1 MTLLFTYSPVTLC
14 STRII
19 KNMYKIVLSKF
30 KKYLPYSF
38 KHSKECISSHDL
50 AC

>member
-1 MTLLFTYSPVTLC
+1 MTLC

-19 KNMYKIVLSKF
+19 KIMYKIALSKF

-38 KHSKECISSHDL
+38 KHSKECISSHDP